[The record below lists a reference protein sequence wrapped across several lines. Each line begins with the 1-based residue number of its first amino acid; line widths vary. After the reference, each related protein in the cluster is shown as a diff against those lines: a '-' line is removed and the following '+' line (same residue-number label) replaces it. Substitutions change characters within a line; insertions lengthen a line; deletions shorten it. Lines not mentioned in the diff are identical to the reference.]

1 MIREEDL
8 DLPEEVVQLPKS
20 VRTKVNTA
28 TLGVLTG
35 VESTVASTKKEK
47 TPPSVKN
54 FTVIGKTE
62 HGTPNKELKVQGG
75 WELVTLGILLSI
87 FDPVAGELDTQVELK
102 KRGKILDIVLLKE
115 GISIEVHAIFWDWFR
130 EFKDTGSKANIP
142 SNEELK
148 QRYIDTRNKALEE
161 SDQPFTDILFA
172 FNPREIIELLLTH
185 KLFKEC
191 LNPNIPK
198 TRLVRRFISTAA
210 KLNKSGTTTFSM
222 EELKELMRK
231 SQLIV

>member
-1 MIREEDL
+1 MIKEDNV
-8 DLPEEVVQLPKS
+8 DLPEEVVQPLKS
-20 VRTKVNTA
+20 VRTKVNRATA
-28 TLGVLTG
+28 DVLTG
-35 VESTVASTKKEK
+35 IEPTVASTREK
-47 TPPSVKN
+47 APPSVKN
-54 FTVIGKTE
+54 FTVVGETE
-62 HGTPNKELKVQGG
+62 PGAPNKELKVQGG

-130 EFKDTGSKANIP
+130 EFKETGSKENLP

-210 KLNKSGTTTFSM
+210 KLNRSGTTTFSM